1 MDSEKDNKL
10 DSNFKTLE
18 RFAEDYWS
26 KIEEIVNDVET
37 VSKFLQECESMIDT
51 MKPYSDIVSF
61 LRCLQSICCLDYTYD
76 YGYFKII
83 DDSFLASAEGYI
95 QKAIDLNS
103 SEVGFQVMKLL
114 FQRLRC
120 NKEDGY
126 QQQLEISEAFKVIDK
141 DKITIWK
148 KDILV
153 RYVQVSWDVLYNMSK
168 TYEEKQNSFHS
179 VLCAKLILE
188 LDNEYFKVWACYMIS
203 NFYIDN
209 ESISEGYVYAKQG
222 ADLLDW
228 NSEVGEDDMFVK
240 AWKNCIHN
248 VCYCLL
254 IMDREEIDLKYFF
267 KDAEFG
273 ENTSMYYI
281 GLCYKDGNGVEK
293 NNNLAYEWFKRAY
306 EHGFEDAKRQ
316 LDNKDEKDQDYK
328 KQRCEDA
335 IATYQKILEQGGCIP
350 YSKLAL
356 CYDKLKDYVN
366 AFKYFLKAAENG
378 NEFAKYCL
386 GMYCYRGTGTEQDYK
401 KAAEWFQTAA
411 EKGNHDAQFALGCLY
426 IEGNGVEQNYE
437 SAVYWYK
444 KSAEQGDIDAQYNL
458 GVCYYRGEGTEQDYK
473 KAAEW
478 FQTAAEKGN
487 HDAQFI
493 LGCQYE
499 EGNGVE
505 QNYESAVYWYKKSAE
520 QENEKAKEA
529 LRRLVDKS
537 DI

>member
-18 RFAEDYWS
+18 RFAEDYLS

-61 LRCLQSICCLDYTYD
+61 LRCLQSVCCLDYTYD

-316 LDNKDEKDQDYK
+316 LDNKDEKDQNYK

-411 EKGNHDAQFALGCLY
+411 EKGNHDAQF
-426 IEGNGVEQNYE
+426 
-437 SAVYWYK
+437 
-444 KSAEQGDIDAQYNL
+444 
-458 GVCYYRGEGTEQDYK
+458 
-473 KAAEW
+473 
-478 FQTAAEKGN
+478 
-487 HDAQFI
+487 I